1 MDLRKVRDEE
11 KVDLCRKYF
20 IGGFFLLPFLWAVN
34 AVWFFRDA
42 FFREDFVGQTEI
54 RKYVVRSA
62 LGAFAWLIIV
72 VSWNVV
78 FQLNRTSWGAD
89 GDKLSVI
96 IPLGIP

>member
-1 MDLRKVRDEE
+1 M
-11 KVDLCRKYF
+11 
-20 IGGFFLLPFLWAVN
+20 
-34 AVWFFRDA
+34 
-42 FFREDFVGQTEI
+42 GQTEI